1 MQTGNPYV
9 LGKGR
14 LVLGSLDST
23 RVTFTGRHDIVT
35 EEHPVLCALPFLC
48 TPSAELWTSAVFSKK
63 THVRNLSWPSTT
75 KNHFILCLVLYFFG
89 HTHGMRKFLGQGLNL
104 CHSSN
109 LSHSRDNA

>member
-1 MQTGNPYV
+1 MQTGNPDV

-63 THVRNLSWPSTT
+63 THVRNLSWPSMT
-75 KNHFILCLVLYFFG
+75 KNHFILCLVLYFFWPHPWHEEVPG
-89 HTHGMRKFLGQGLNL
+89 PGIESVPQQQPEPQQ
-104 CHSSN
+104 
-109 LSHSRDNA
+109 